1 MGCMDLIY
9 TVKKL
14 GVKLSQVKIKKI

>member
-1 MGCMDLIY
+1 KLIY

-14 GVKLSQVKIKKI
+14 F

>member
-1 MGCMDLIY
+1 MPMMGE

-14 GVKLSQVKIKKI
+14 FFLHLC